1 VIKIFFEK
9 LRLLTVRRKE
19 PYFLLSAAL
28 GFKPKNFEYYELAL
42 LHKSSLIKDKS
53 GRVLNNERL
62 EFLGDAILDAVV
74 ADILYH
80 KFAGKREGFL
90 TNTRSKIVQ
99 RETLNKIALDLGLD
113 RMMVVC
119 NKCHSH
125 NVNIYGNA
133 FEALMGAIYLDF
145 GYAKCKHF
153 LENIVFRKY
162 LNINKLAQKEVNFK
176 SRLLEWGQR
185 YKINIVFDLIEET
198 IDSENNPVFQTQI
211 FINGISAGYGVGFS
225 KKESQQNAA
234 KKALKK
240 VKANR
245 GNFLKKEDKNNDSE
259 SEETEQELED
269 EHIEE

>member
-1 VIKIFFEK
+1 MEKI
-9 LRLLTVRRKE
+9 RLLTTRRKE

-28 GFKPKNFEYYELAL
+28 GFKPKNFEYYKLAL
-42 LHKSSLIKDKS
+42 LHKSSFVKDKS
-53 GRVLNNERL
+53 GHLLHNERL

-80 KFAGKREGFL
+80 RFTGKREGFL
-90 TNTRSKIVQ
+90 TSTRSKIVQ
-99 RETLNKIALDLGLD
+99 RETLNKIALDLELD
-113 RMMVVC
+113 KMMIVC

-125 NVNIYGNA
+125 NLNIYGNA

-153 LENIVFRKY
+153 MEKVVFQQY

-198 IDSENNPVFQTQI
+198 TDNENNPVFQTQI
-211 FINGISAGYGVGFS
+211 FVNGISAGYGVGFT

-240 VKANR
+240 IKSDRNT
-245 GNFLKKEDKNNDSE
+245 FLKKEEKNKNP
-259 SEETEQELED
+259 ETEKTELESD
-269 EHIEE
+269 NESTSREEAF